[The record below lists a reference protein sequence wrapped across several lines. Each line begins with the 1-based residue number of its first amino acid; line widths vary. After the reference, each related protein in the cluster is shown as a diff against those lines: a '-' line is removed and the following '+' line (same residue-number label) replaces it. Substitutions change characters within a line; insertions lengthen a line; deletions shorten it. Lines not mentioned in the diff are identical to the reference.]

1 MTENRMMLQA
11 LSKDEL
17 IHIIIR
23 QEEII
28 TTKIEVDE
36 WVTNK
41 STTEINMDIES
52 PSSLSYD
59 SPTMEHND

>member
-1 MTENRMMLQA
+1 MTENRMTLQA

-52 PSSLSYD
+52 PSPLSYD